1 MKIQVPK
8 QTHEVIEVSLP
19 CYRKDTHT
27 VIRIEAPATV
37 TSIFVLGECFSHT
50 RFRDAN
56 LPQYFLNNWQD
67 ASEDDFNAMLSSA
80 AALMSDRKEQAA

>member
-19 CYRKDTHT
+19 CYRKMANE
-27 VIRIEAPATV
+27 VVRIEAASTV
-37 TSIFVLGECFSHT
+37 TSVFVLGDCYSHNRYSNKLIHPYFSGEWT
-50 RFRDAN
+50 DAN
-56 LPQYFLNNWQD
+56 
-67 ASEDDFNAMLSSA
+67 EDDFNAMLSSA